1 MEKIPTNWK
10 LVEDIA
16 KSVFPDDYAIATAR
30 LREHIKQRISDGLSP
45 IEQDEE
51 YGGMHCDFAN
61 AIEGFG
67 MLMTILSMIVTWY
80 TYTHPKPQKT
90 DWGSFIDYLED
101 NPEELA
107 RYKKLID
114 SETSIRIKLNFT
126 KITIII
132 QNNDN
137 Q

>member
-16 KSVFPDDYAIATAR
+16 KSVFPDDYAMVTASQ
-30 LREHIKQRISDGLSP
+30 REHIEQRISDGLSP

-51 YGGMHCDFAN
+51 YGGMHCNFAN

-90 DWGSFIDYLED
+90 DWGGFIDYLED
-101 NPEELA
+101 NPKELE
-107 RYKKLID
+107 RFKKLID
-114 SETSIRIKLNFT
+114 TETSVRVEIHFT
-126 KITIII
+126 NITSII
-132 QNNDN
+132 QNYN
-137 Q
+137 